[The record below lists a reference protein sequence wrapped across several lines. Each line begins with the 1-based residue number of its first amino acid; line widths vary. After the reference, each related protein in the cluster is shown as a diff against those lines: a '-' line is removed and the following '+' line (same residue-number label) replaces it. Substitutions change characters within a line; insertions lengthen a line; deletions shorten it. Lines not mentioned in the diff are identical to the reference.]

1 MDGMTME
8 STMTDIAARNLAVAE
23 AHLRDEARDPAAVM
37 ALYTDD
43 IVLEMPTRGLILTGK
58 AEIEANYRRMFG
70 AIAEVEMIPLT
81 RFATETHVVDDCLVR
96 FRLVGDGFANAPVP
110 VGSRVELRLMHLFAM
125 RDGRIARETVLEG
138 WTRLPG

>member
-1 MDGMTME
+1 MDGV
-8 STMTDIAARNLAVAE
+8 TMTPGSEIAARNLAVAE

-43 IVLEMPTRGLILTGK
+43 IVLEMPTRGVTLTNK
-58 AEIEANYRRMFG
+58 RDIEANYRRMFG
-70 AIAEVEMIPLT
+70 AIAEVEMTTLT
-81 RFATETHVVDDCLVR
+81 RFATETHVVDDSLVR

-138 WTRLPG
+138 WRRID